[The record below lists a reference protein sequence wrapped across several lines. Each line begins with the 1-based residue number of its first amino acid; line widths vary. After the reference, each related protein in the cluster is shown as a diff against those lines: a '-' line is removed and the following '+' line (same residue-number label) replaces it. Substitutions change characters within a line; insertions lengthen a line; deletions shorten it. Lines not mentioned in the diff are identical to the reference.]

1 MPPLQ
6 QDDGNTAATIGN
18 PATAE
23 FEVCRTSLLPGA
35 LKTLGAH
42 VCVGLEGLCGQE
54 PGVCPHMPPPC
65 LPALPCLPA
74 GAADPESQ
82 AVAAKLGGGYE
93 WRADDA
99 PTFFPGRH
107 ASVYFKGQ
115 RVGEFGIIH
124 PEVLAAFDIVNPGGC
139 HGRLGLG
146 VAGRSAGVRAWL
158 LFSSRPAG

>member
-1 MPPLQ
+1 VGGLLVQLGCLFSGLQ
-6 QDDGNTAATIGN
+6 CKCWAVTPVAPAGPAHTAPAAAT
-18 PATAE
+18 ATAR
-23 FEVCRTSLLPGA
+23 VTML
-35 LKTLGAH
+35 
-42 VCVGLEGLCGQE
+42 E

-146 VAGRSAGVRAWL
+146 VAWRSAGVRAWL